1 MTYGHRE
8 CAASE
13 VEVHLSFHV
22 LDVVSVQKKKKTRFF
37 IMGDIRECVLM
48 SEKK

>member
-22 LDVVSVQKKKKTRFF
+22 LDVVSVQKKKKRFF
-37 IMGDIRECVLM
+37 IMGDTRECVLM